1 MSIQIRHAKLRPPSA
16 AYRWLSCPG
25 SPEVLLGYDNPDS
38 EASIKGT
45 VAHELLADAI
55 TWGVTPNHPDIDIVQ
70 GVMMALEYVLPL
82 YREYRAGKGGCEII
96 CEETV
101 EIPETGEFGTL
112 DIGFVTP
119 SLIHVIDYKNGYVPV
134 NIRMNPQL
142 LLYLLGLIAKYGE
155 RRNYKITVIQPN
167 YVHADGM
174 IRSQDITVDDITW
187 FRQEVAYALAS
198 KDVVA
203 GKHCRESYC
212 PARGTCNVF
221 LGWAQENLK
230 LAYYPGESVSMSDE
244 QLAQALDEA
253 DVLQGWREQL
263 RGEAMR
269 RILHQNRQIAGYKIV
284 KAKKDRDFKDEKAK
298 KAVYQ
303 TLHEL
308 GATEDEVHPRTD
320 ISVAGVER
328 IVKRIF
334 KPQGRSAWL
343 KGMQHVCPPEA
354 LEPTNQALTLEKAI
368 DGRKPYKRGSEFDPI
383 LDDIPATNATNA
395 TDALKLK
402 DVL

>member
-1 MSIQIRHAKLRPPSA
+1 MTLHAKLRPPSA
-16 AYRWLSCPG
+16 AHRWLSCPG

-38 EASIKGT
+38 KASIKGT
-45 VAHELLADAI
+45 VAHDLLADAV
-55 TWGVTPNHPDIDIVQ
+55 TFGVTPNHPDIEIVQ

-82 YREYRAGKGGCEII
+82 YKQLREGKGGCELI
-96 CEETV
+96 CEETI

-112 DIGFVTP
+112 DIGLVTP

-142 LLYLLGLIAKYGE
+142 LLYLLGLIARYGE
-155 RRNYKITVIQPN
+155 RRNYKITVVQPN

-174 IRSQDITVDDITW
+174 IRHQDVTEDDLTW
-187 FRQEVAYALAS
+187 FRQEVASALQSNA
-198 KDVVA
+198 VVA
-203 GKHCRESYC
+203 GKHCRETYC

-230 LAYYPGESVSMSDE
+230 LAYYPGESVAMTDE

-253 DVLQGWREQL
+253 DVLQGWRDQL

-269 RILHQNRQIAGYKIV
+269 RILHQNKQIAGYKIV
-284 KAKKDRDFKDEKAK
+284 KAKRDRAFKDEKARA
-298 KAVYQ
+298 AVYRNLQ
-303 TLHEL
+303 EL
-308 GATEDEVHPRTD
+308 GVPDDALYTKEP
-320 ISVAGVER
+320 ISPAGVER
-328 IVKRIF
+328 EVKRIF

-354 LEPTNQALTLEKAI
+354 LEPANQALTLEKAI
-368 DGRKPYKRGSEFDPI
+368 DGRKPYTRGSEFPPI
-383 LDDIPATNATNA
+383 DGATPEDVLTAIDATNATNA
-395 TDALKLK
+395 LK